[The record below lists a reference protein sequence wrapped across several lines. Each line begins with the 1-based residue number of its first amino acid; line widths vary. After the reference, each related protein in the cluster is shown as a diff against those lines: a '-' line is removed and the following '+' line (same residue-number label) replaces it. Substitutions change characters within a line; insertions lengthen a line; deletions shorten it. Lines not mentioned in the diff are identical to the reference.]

1 MQIHTLYGRP
11 SRPEEEDAIQWMV
24 VQWGAMPAVE
34 NMVCLWWDE
43 QERKRVCACVSR
55 RRGVEEYVG
64 VCSLVLLHRC
74 HN

>member
-34 NMVCLWWDE
+34 NMVCGGMN
-43 QERKRVCACVSR
+43 KRGIESVPVSA
-55 RRGVEEYVG
+55 GGEE
-64 VCSLVLLHRC
+64 
-74 HN
+74 